1 MERIAL
7 WSREIRATNNQVKE
21 GKKKTQK
28 RKAIHARADAE
39 MVTAGESI

>member
-1 MERIAL
+1 MLCDHEKYAPPTIK
-7 WSREIRATNNQVKE
+7 SRK